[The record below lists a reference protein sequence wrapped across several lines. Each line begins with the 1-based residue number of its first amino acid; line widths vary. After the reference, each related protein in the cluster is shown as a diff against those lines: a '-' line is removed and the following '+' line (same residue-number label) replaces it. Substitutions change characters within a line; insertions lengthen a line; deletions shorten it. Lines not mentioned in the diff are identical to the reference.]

1 MSMALIPALNCTCL
15 ALRTLLASV
24 TRALNELAP
33 LGCATAHHRRSR
45 HPVLTPPNSQP
56 NQFPFAFCHPW
67 GAEPTIPNR
76 AVASCSPVT
85 KGATFPRR
93 LANAVPALPG
103 NCQTLPICP
112 AGYKLR
118 VCAHF
123 WTGSPHSFATGLRHV
138 QAPVPTG
145 SPREQRIS
153 LADKKMKLME
163 CRSVASQPRS

>member
-33 LGCATAHHRRSR
+33 LGCATAPHRRSR

-67 GAEPTIPNR
+67 GAEPTIPNS

-93 LANAVPALPG
+93 LANAVPALPEIAKPCQFVLQAI
-103 NCQTLPICP
+103 NCACAPISGLVPLTVLPLACVTPRLRSP
-112 AGYKLR
+112 AGPHVNR
-118 VCAHF
+118 
-123 WTGSPHSFATGLRHV
+123 GSP
-138 QAPVPTG
+138 
-145 SPREQRIS
+145 S
-153 LADKKMKLME
+153 LIVK
-163 CRSVASQPRS
+163 